1 MKASSCLSIA
11 LAIVM
16 VIASPLLAEDPPG
29 PCASEHARDFDFW
42 VGAWEVTANE
52 KVAGHNTITKILDGC
67 VLLEEY
73 SAANGTY
80 TGKSFNYYDDA
91 DGKWHQMWVDTVGL
105 RLHLSGG
112 LADGRMVMSGER
124 KQGDDTIVDRITWHN
139 NDDGTVRQVWDV
151 SKDGGATWKPVFD
164 GLYTKQ

>member
-1 MKASSCLSIA
+1 MRARAYLLMTLVTVTI
-11 LAIVM
+11 
-16 VIASPLLAEDPPG
+16 IASPLIAQDAPK
-29 PCASEHARDFDFW
+29 PCSSAHARDFGFW

-52 KVAGHNTITKILDGC
+52 KVAGNNTITTILDGC

-73 SAANGTY
+73 SAASSAY

-91 DGKWHQMWVDTVGL
+91 DGKWHQVWVDNSGL

-112 LADGRMVMSGER
+112 FADGRMVMSGER

-151 SKDGGATWKPVFD
+151 SKDGGASWNPVFD